1 MHRTSHQPRFC
12 DFPWLAD
19 VNELD
24 LGIADKFGCIVR
36 RDSFDN
42 RIRFGNELF
51 RGRCCIKHFG

>member
-1 MHRTSHQPRFC
+1 LRL
-12 DFPWLAD
+12 PWLAD

-42 RIRFGNELF
+42 RIASETSCFEVRVGIDFLL
-51 RGRCCIKHFG
+51 